1 MFTLT
6 PFRKP
11 LYEPRKLFINSL
23 QRPSVHE
30 KVDTGVYIRAGTGA
44 CPDRA
49 GTGVYIRAG
58 TEVYPDRVGTG
69 GCPYRAG
76 TGGYPDRAGTGACP
90 YRAGTGA
97 CPYRAGTGACPYF
110 LWAIFWES
118 ISEIKGLRPV
128 VLR

>member
-44 CPDRA
+44 CPYRA
-49 GTGVYIRAG
+49 DTG
-58 TEVYPDRVGTG
+58 VYPDRVGTG
-69 GCPYRAG
+69 VYPY
-76 TGGYPDRAGTGACP
+76 RAGTGACP
-90 YRAGTGA
+90 YRVDTEA

>member
-11 LYEPRKLFINSL
+11 LYEPPKLFINSL

-30 KVDTGVYIRAGTGA
+30 KVDTGVY
-44 CPDRA
+44 PDR
-49 GTGVYIRAG
+49 VD
-58 TEVYPDRVGTG
+58 TEVY
-69 GCPYRAG
+69 
-76 TGGYPDRAGTGACP
+76 
-90 YRAGTGA
+90 
-97 CPYRAGTGACPYF
+97 PYRAGTGACPYF

-118 ISEIKGLRPV
+118 ISKIKGLRPV

>member
-44 CPDRA
+44 CP
-49 GTGVYIRAG
+49 
-58 TEVYPDRVGTG
+58 
-69 GCPYRAG
+69 
-76 TGGYPDRAGTGACP
+76 
-90 YRAGTGA
+90 
-97 CPYRAGTGACPYF
+97 YF